1 MALQKLQE
9 LLRSRWRQENGGAP
23 EADLPP
29 SAEARLIT
37 QLFDQLP
44 RQPPAPPKLPESA
57 ALNPPTTEEMK
68 RTLMESIRV
77 DDNALRALA
86 RTRAEQ
92 VQSLMVGDGK
102 LPEERVFLTEVDLAS
117 SDEDKVQSRLNITA
131 GS

>member
-1 MALQKLQE
+1 
-9 LLRSRWRQENGGAP
+9 
-23 EADLPP
+23 
-29 SAEARLIT
+29 
-37 QLFDQLP
+37 
-44 RQPPAPPKLPESA
+44 
-57 ALNPPTTEEMK
+57 
-68 RTLMESIRV
+68 LMESIRV